1 MVLTAPMTT
10 AEQPAVD
17 APDTPNQADMAALEA
32 NARAPSDPGLLEA
45 LVFVAAHHGR
55 PVSASALL
63 SGLPLETGFL
73 DRDTLP
79 RAAARG
85 GLACEVVQ
93 QPLTAVSA
101 AVVPVIVF
109 LKNSGCLVVT
119 ALDKEG
125 QWVDVVDPRT
135 RNGTRVSLP
144 TLAAACDGTTVLT
157 APLNASPVQSEL
169 IAGREPAP
177 PHWFWSVIFKF
188 WPNYAQVAFAA
199 LVLNMLGLALPL
211 FSMNVYDRVVPNA
224 AVATLWALAI
234 GVLIALIFDML
245 LRTVR
250 SEIVDVAG
258 KKADLLLA
266 SRVFEHVMSIRLER
280 RPGLAGA
287 FANQVRE
294 FETVRDFFTSAT
306 LIALTDV
313 VFIVIFAA
321 VMFALVGS
329 LAWVSVLAVPLVV
342 AITLLI
348 QIPLGRAIAKAQRE
362 GALRHAILIE
372 AVTGLETIKSVG
384 GEGRMQRAWERAVA
398 ATARSS
404 HDSRFW
410 ATVATHA
417 TAFVQQAVTIV
428 TLIWGVYLIQDG
440 SITTGALVAS
450 TILGG
455 RMLAPL
461 AGISATLSRLQQT
474 IVALR
479 SIEGVMAIES
489 ERPLGKPFVAR
500 PITDGAVR
508 FENVTL
514 TYPGAALPAIKDVS
528 FSVAPGERVGIIGRM
543 GSGKSTVGRLVA
555 GLYAPEKGTVFLDG
569 VDARQMD
576 PADIRGGVGLVGQD
590 PELFVGTLRDN
601 IAFGRPDA
609 TDAEI
614 VDAAKLTG
622 VDEFASRHPRGY
634 DMVVGERGR
643 TLSGGQRQT
652 VAIARCIIRKPRIL
666 FLDEPSSAMDTASET
681 QLIDKLLEIGGS
693 GITVMISTHRHS
705 LLQVVDRLL
714 VFDRGA
720 LVMDGPRDA
729 VLKELA
735 RRGRRESPAPEAGKP

>member
-1 MVLTAPMTT
+1 MVLTAPKTT
-10 AEQPAVD
+10 AEQTAVNE
-17 APDTPNQADMAALEA
+17 PDTPDSADMAALEA
-32 NARAPSDPGLLEA
+32 NARVPSDPGLIEA
-45 LVFVAAHHGR
+45 LTFVAAHHGR
-55 PVSASALL
+55 PVSAPALL
-63 SGLPLETGFL
+63 AGLPLESGFL
-73 DRDTLP
+73 DREALP

-85 GLACEVVQ
+85 GLACEIVR

-109 LKNSGCLVVT
+109 LKQGGCLVVT
-119 ALDKEG
+119 ALDHEG
-125 QWVDVVDPRT
+125 QWADVVDPRT

-144 TLAAACDGTTVLT
+144 TLSAACDGTTVLT
-157 APLNASPVQSEL
+157 APLNAAPVQSEL
-169 IAGREPAP
+169 ISGREPAP
-177 PHWFWSVIFKF
+177 PHWFWSVILKF

-199 LVLNMLGLALPL
+199 LVLNLLGLALPL

-321 VMFALVGS
+321 VMFALVGA
-329 LAWVSVLAVPLVV
+329 LAWVSVLAVPIVV

-372 AVTGLETIKSVG
+372 AVNGLETIKSVG

-410 ATVATHA
+410 ATVATHS

-508 FENVTL
+508 FENVTF

-528 FSVAPGERVGIIGRM
+528 FAVAPGERIGIIGRM

-555 GLYAPEKGTVFLDG
+555 GLYGPENGTVFLDG

-601 IAFGRPDA
+601 IAFGRPEA

-622 VDEFASRHPRGY
+622 VDEFAARHPRGY

-666 FLDEPSSAMDTASET
+666 FLDEPSSAMDTGSET
-681 QLIDKLLEIGGS
+681 QLIERLLEIGGS

-714 VFDRGA
+714 VFERGE
-720 LVMDGPRDA
+720 LVADGPRDD

-735 RRGRRESPAPEAGKP
+735 RRGRREGPTPEARKP